1 MISERKIEERGKVME
16 EGKAG
21 IISLDDLRDAI
32 DADFAQLKGTDEA
45 QEKIECI
52 IFFVCFLLG
61 GALMILKVLVD
72 LAPWICAL
80 PSAKVMF
87 FRIFGRT

>member
-1 MISERKIEERGKVME
+1 ME

-21 IISLDDLRDAI
+21 IISLDDLKEAI
-32 DADFAQLKGTDEA
+32 KEENEA

-52 IFFVCFLLG
+52 IFFICFLLG
-61 GALMILKVLVD
+61 GALMVLKVLVD